1 MCSGIGTCA
10 PQGFCYCPKI
20 RVHSWWRPSAD
31 DCRSSLAVFDWSWLP
46 YQASWVSIFFLGF
59 LFVAYM
65 TILTFYRNDWHL
77 GGMRHICLCI
87 ISTALFVRL
96 LFFAIDPYSVYKIV
110 SPIVTRP
117 LFASFYWLYATAY
130 LSMALHWA
138 DMCRTALSLR
148 PTSTLRL
155 TQLGVAATTIT
166 FIVFEAFLCE
176 KQSRGIRA
184 SNVYISDIIGM
195 SAFMAIGFVLF
206 LYYGSMFLRHIKTL
220 RRDKKGRRDR
230 LISKIRVMTYGPAIA
245 GIVCPITFGIKIRF
259 MVGDPILFLIFES
272 VCNFI
277 EVLGV
282 ALFLYGILLKIPRG
296 ALVGPGLPT
305 CRTMPAILRRTK
317 RSAAA
322 RLVLALLIGGATAAA
337 LAVPALAAAIGTES
351 AGHQHIPEDRLVA
364 FEGRPAPPRGDD
376 GVGDDDGRR
385 NHTTRT
391 PRRHSTGV
399 GGRSRTHTG
408 TVRTADGAASTTLAP
423 AASHVPAPK
432 ASPHEAPGLDEPAE
446 APASPPERALDAPA
460 AGHGARVQD
469 ARTPPQ
475 AARCP
480 NDCWGSGICRPDGQ
494 CQCTVAIFNTKSI
507 DCGPPVLELGYAWG
521 SFQLSWAIVYCLG
534 FVFLTY
540 ANANTFRVN
549 EGRLSGLRHLCLC
562 LINAAAFTRVVQ
574 YTIDP
579 FSFYGYFPI
588 LVVLN
593 LRSLFYFFC
602 LLPYTIMGL
611 HWAAIY
617 QSTALLSDRRL
628 MGYTR
633 IGTAFFLV
641 IATAVQIA
649 ATVMIAYGA
658 DSILIMSTSLIC
670 SAFNLLLGVPI
681 YMYFGSKLIEQV
693 QMSRLHKNS
702 KGNALVSKVR
712 IMAYGPVFGTMACFV
727 AHLATLDYLGPR
739 GILYTLIGNSLAN
752 FSEVLLIAIFLFG
765 IINGT
770 CGEDGE
776 CQCDVDPLTVL
787 RTRDCRSPIIE
798 IGYAWPFFQASWA
811 FVYVLGFI
819 FCTHQNVEMFRR
831 NDGKLAGLRHV
842 CVGLIN
848 FAAFSRMVYFCIDPY
863 SIYGFIPLALSRLP
877 DKAFYFFSVLAYSL
891 MGLHWVELCSRQPLP
906 ARFVRT
912 GGILILVLFVFSSF
926 TLFMCEFWDG
936 LAIFDIVFYVERTLI
951 LVLIVFVVF
960 TYWYY
965 GSVLI
970 KKLKGLHRS
979 DRRLREQMITK
990 IRTMMYGPSISLL
1003 IATTLE
1009 VVCSRYLT
1017 YSAVRYILAD
1027 SIINFAEV
1035 IFAAVFVYGILVSPS
1050 PSAAK
1055 RQLEG
1060 KKSSWRR
1067 LSRRREKHTKSR
1079 VSSQSSNE
1087 VKWQASS

>member
-282 ALFLYGILLKIPRG
+282 ALFLYGILLKIG
-296 ALVGPGLPT
+296 S
-305 CRTMPAILRRTK
+305 IH
-317 RSAAA
+317 
-322 RLVLALLIGGATAAA
+322 
-337 LAVPALAAAIGTES
+337 AAIGTES

-408 TVRTADGAASTTLAP
+408 T
-423 AASHVPAPK
+423 
-432 ASPHEAPGLDEPAE
+432 
-446 APASPPERALDAPA
+446 
-460 AGHGARVQD
+460 D

-765 IINGT
+765 IINAEALSPDPDPNPEPGPNPNRDPRPRLGPAGNPTSISLPTTTSGSNTLVEALPSGTSMPPPHSTNDERWRRLGGTLDGDRHAHRGSGERLQGHNEGGGQDTNDRRPAGIAGWDGRAPPGAIQCPNDCWGQGT

-1035 IFAAVFVYGILVSPS
+1035 IFAAVFVYGILVS
-1050 PSAAK
+1050 
-1055 RQLEG
+1055 
-1060 KKSSWRR
+1060 
-1067 LSRRREKHTKSR
+1067 
-1079 VSSQSSNE
+1079 SSNE